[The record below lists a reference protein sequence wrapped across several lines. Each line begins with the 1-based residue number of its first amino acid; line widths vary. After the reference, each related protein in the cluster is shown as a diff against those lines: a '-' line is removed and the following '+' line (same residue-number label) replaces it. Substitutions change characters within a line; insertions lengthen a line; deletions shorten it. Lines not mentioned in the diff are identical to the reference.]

1 MKNKLAK
8 LEEQAKEL
16 FWKNKDTGEV
26 KKHVRI
32 NSEIPVSHSS
42 KEEIRKTIKA
52 AIIKEILEEK
62 FLIPVV

>member
-32 NSEIPVSHSS
+32 NSEIPVSQ
-42 KEEIRKTIKA
+42 
-52 AIIKEILEEK
+52 
-62 FLIPVV
+62 F